1 MRKMISVLMCF
12 ALLLSCCT
20 FAVADDS
27 PQLAVVAYRDNT
39 AWIGS
44 DVHED
49 YVCFD
54 ILASN
59 CEQLES
65 FELLITYNP
74 AVLEYSAHY
83 PFLLDEIVRN
93 SIDCTVTEPG
103 KLCVIGTNDGYGA
116 DFDPFCCKVI
126 GEGDTE
132 VAVALV
138 SFRGADGEIENV
150 VLETSIENFT
160 AGDESAVLQL
170 INDHATA
177 DGTQYSRFNLA
188 VENCGALE
196 SFELLVHY
204 NPDVLDYS
212 SIYPFLKIAEK
223 LNSIDCTLIQPG
235 LMRIIGTNDSDFLQ
249 DYKYLHMGF
258 EPFCFKV
265 IGSGNTD
272 ISVELVSFRT
282 ADGEVED
289 VVLDASIDN
298 FTATVAFVEYDLTG
312 DSLVT
317 AEDARLALR
326 FAVGLDTA
334 TDAQCRA
341 AAVST
346 TNEFTA
352 DIARTILRCSV
363 GLEP

>member
-1 MRKMISVLMCF
+1 MKKLISVLLCF
-12 ALLLSCCT
+12 VLLFSFCA
-20 FAVADDS
+20 FAAAEDV
-27 PQLAVVAYRDNT
+27 PQLAVVAYKDNT
-39 AWIGS
+39 AWIGAA
-44 DVHED
+44 VAED

-54 ILASN
+54 VSVEK
-59 CEQLES
+59 CSELES
-65 FELLITYNP
+65 FELLICYNP
-74 AVLEYSAHY
+74 DVLEYSEHY
-83 PFLLDEIVRN
+83 PFLLDELVRN

-116 DFDPFCCKVI
+116 DFDPFCFKVI

-132 VAVALV
+132 VAVSLV
-138 SFRGADGEIENV
+138 SFRSADGEIENV
-150 VLETSIENFT
+150 AFETSIENFT

-177 DGTQYSRFNLA
+177 DGMQYSRFNLA
-188 VENCGALE
+188 VKNCGALE
-196 SFELLVHY
+196 SLELLIHY
-204 NPDVLDYS
+204 NPDVLEYS

-235 LMRIIGTNDSDFLQ
+235 LMRVIGTNDSGFLQ

-265 IGSGNTD
+265 IGEGDTD

-282 ADGEVED
+282 ADGEVEN
-289 VVLDASIDN
+289 VVFDANIQN
-298 FTATVAFVEYDLTG
+298 FTVTDFFVKYDLTG
-312 DSLVT
+312 DSVVT
-317 AEDARLALR
+317 AGDARLALR
-326 FAVGLDTA
+326 FAVGLDSA